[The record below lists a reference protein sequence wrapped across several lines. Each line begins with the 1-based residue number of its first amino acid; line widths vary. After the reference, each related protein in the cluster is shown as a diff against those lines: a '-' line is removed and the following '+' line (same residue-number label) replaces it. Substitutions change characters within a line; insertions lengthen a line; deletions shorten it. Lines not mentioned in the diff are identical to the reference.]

1 VTSNKEVEIVTP
13 SLPWRIDNEN
23 DRREASKF
31 WMERIVTEAAKDPIS
46 RLFLALPWSS
56 DDDSAVDAI
65 LENLLFA
72 ATLEDAGQ
80 KQSAGKITDY
90 LGTAIVVHDMRMR
103 AGDMEGG
110 TGCYAVL
117 DVTRSDETAH
127 RVVTTGAA
135 GVLVVLARAYLEN
148 RLPLLCIPEEVD
160 TGKKGRNKPIY
171 LRIVKPF

>member
-1 VTSNKEVEIVTP
+1 MAPSKEVETVAP
-13 SLPWRIDNEN
+13 ALPWQAGNEN
-23 DRREASKF
+23 DRRAASKY
-31 WMERIVTEAAKDPIS
+31 WMERIPTDATKDPIA
-46 RLFLALPWSS
+46 RLFTVLPWAT

-65 LENLLFA
+65 LENLLSA

-90 LGTAIVVHDMRMR
+90 LGTGIVVHDLRMR

-117 DVTRSDETAH
+117 DVTKSDETAH
-127 RVVTTGAA
+127 SVVTTGAA
-135 GVLVVLARAYLEN
+135 GVLVVLARAYLED